1 MKKRLT
7 ILLSGLLLL
16 GLVGCGGSETYQPKE
31 VAQLGTLYRSTDYK
45 EANGQNAIIN
55 VAKVEKRDGD
65 LVISIEAPTHKQLS
79 YAVDE
84 FLFVNPLDEKGE
96 SLTFDKYVL
105 NYINTD
111 EVESEIVVKGIENFD
126 TVKWIEIGPYKT
138 KDENT
143 LVFEVK

>member
-16 GLVGCGGSETYQPKE
+16 GLVGCGGSEPYQPKE

-45 EANGQNAIIN
+45 EASGQNAIIN
-55 VAKVEKRDGD
+55 VAKVEKREGD
-65 LVISIEAPTHKQLS
+65 LVISIGAPTHKQLS

-126 TVKWIEIGPYKT
+126 TVKWVEVGPYKT
-138 KDENT
+138 KDDN
-143 LVFEVK
+143 LLIFEVK

>member
-16 GLVGCGGSETYQPKE
+16 GLVGCGGSEPYQPKE
-31 VAQLGTLYRSTDYK
+31 VAQLGTIYRSTEYK
-45 EANGQNAIIN
+45 EPSGQNAIIN
-55 VAKVEKRDGD
+55 VAKVEKRDSD
-65 LVISIEAPTHKQLS
+65 LVISIGAPTHKQLS

-96 SLTFDKYVL
+96 ALTFDKYVL

-126 TVKWIEIGPYKT
+126 TVKWVEVGPYKT
-138 KDENT
+138 KDGNT
-143 LVFEVK
+143 LIFEVK

>member
-16 GLVGCGGSETYQPKE
+16 GLVGCGGSGTYQPKE
-31 VAQLGTLYRSTDYK
+31 VAQLGILYRSTDYK
-45 EANGQNAIIN
+45 EASGQNAIVN

-65 LVISIEAPTHKQLS
+65 LAISIEAPTYKQLS

-126 TVKWIEIGPYKT
+126 TVKWVEVGPYKT
-138 KDENT
+138 KDDNS
-143 LVFEVK
+143 LIFEVK

>member
-16 GLVGCGGSETYQPKE
+16 GLVGCGGSEPYQPKE

-45 EANGQNAIIN
+45 EASGQNTIIN
-55 VAKVEKRDGD
+55 VAKVEKREGD
-65 LVISIEAPTHKQLS
+65 LVISIGAPTHKQLS

-84 FLFVNPLDEKGE
+84 FLFVNPLDEKWE

-126 TVKWIEIGPYKT
+126 TVKWVEVGPYKT
-138 KDENT
+138 KDDNS
-143 LVFEVK
+143 LIFEVK

>member
-1 MKKRLT
+1 MKKKVS
-7 ILLSGLLLL
+7 IILSGLLLL
-16 GLVGCGGSETYQPKE
+16 GLVGCGGSKTYEPKE
-31 VAQLGTLYRSTDYK
+31 VAQLGTLYRTTDYK
-45 EANGQNAIIN
+45 EASGQNAIIN

-65 LVISIEAPTHKQLS
+65 LAISIEAPTYKQLS

-126 TVKWIEIGPYKT
+126 TVKWVEVGPYKT
-138 KDENT
+138 KDDNS
-143 LVFEVK
+143 LIFEVK